1 MTGIRTAGAVKH
13 DRPERK
19 RRMTT
24 TYDAANDD
32 GPGTGSIAVIVLN
45 YNKKPDLLEA
55 LESIYA
61 SDYPDF
67 TVVVVDNDSSDGS
80 ADAVAEQFPQA
91 SLIRNPENS
100 GVSKGRNT
108 GWRYADENYSFE
120 YVIFVDDDAVLTR
133 DCLSKLVD
141 AYRQFPEAGVLAG
154 KAFTNFETNQ
164 LMSVG
169 IRANFYTGLIFDMGV
184 GEYDNGQYN
193 EPREIDA
200 AGGFAFMV
208 RANLFRQLN
217 AFDERF
223 SPYGWEDVDF
233 SLRARE
239 KGYTVRYVP
248 EARLCHKGTKAGRK
262 PKAGYERYKIK
273 NYLYLLKKHAS
284 PIQKICC
291 LFAVPMKGVYVV
303 FQMIFSGNANV
314 ITSQFRGFF
323 EGLIKAGKSQ
333 KKTDASLND

>member
-1 MTGIRTAGAVKH
+1 
-13 DRPERK
+13 
-19 RRMTT
+19 MTT
-24 TYDAANDD
+24 NVNIAANDNEA
-32 GPGTGSIAVIVLN
+32 GSGAIAIVVLN

-67 TVVVVDNDSSDGS
+67 KVVVVDNDSTDGS

-91 SLIRNPENS
+91 HLIRNPENT

-108 GWRYADENYSFE
+108 GWRYADENYKFE
-120 YVIFVDDDAVLTR
+120 YVIFLDDDTVVTR
-133 DCLSKLVD
+133 NFLSRLVA
-141 AYRQFPEAGVLAG
+141 AYRKYPEAGVLAG
-154 KAFTNFETNQ
+154 KAFTNFEKNQ

-169 IRANFYTGLIFDMGV
+169 IRANLYTGLVYDLGV
-184 GEYDNGQYN
+184 GECDEGQYD

-208 RANLFRQLN
+208 RADLFRHLN

-223 SPYGWEDVDF
+223 SPYGREDVDF

-239 KGYTVRYVP
+239 QGYTVRYVP
-248 EARLCHKGTKAGRK
+248 DARLCHKGTKAGRK
-262 PKAGYERYKIK
+262 PIAGYERHKIK
-273 NYLYLLKKHAS
+273 NYLYLLKQHAN
-284 PIQKICC
+284 PLQKICC
-291 LFAVPMKGVYVV
+291 VFAVPMKGVYVV
-303 FQMIFSGNANV
+303 FQMILSGNAGV

-323 EGLIKAGKSQ
+323 EGLIKAGRGQS
-333 KKTDASLND
+333 KTEASLKQKG